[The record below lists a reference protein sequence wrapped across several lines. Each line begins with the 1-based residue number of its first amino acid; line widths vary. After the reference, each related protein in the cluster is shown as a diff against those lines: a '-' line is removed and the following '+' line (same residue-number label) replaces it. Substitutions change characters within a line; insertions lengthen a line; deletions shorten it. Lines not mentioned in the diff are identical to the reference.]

1 MSNRFLANFLKSILH
16 NIGVLAVGFTVGL
29 LGIKADHLFDLSNF
43 HSTSLLVFGLTLL
56 MAGFLLRVWATYD
69 FYKHQM
75 KVIVLHAQQALIT
88 SGPYRYSRHPLYLG
102 GNVFI
107 FYGFALFLGSISALI
122 LITLHLPIIE
132 WMARREERQLE
143 ARFGDEY
150 REYKKRVRRWI

>member
-1 MSNRFLANFLKSILH
+1 LI
-16 NIGVLAVGFTVGL
+16 
-29 LGIKADHLFDLSNF
+29 
-43 HSTSLLVFGLTLL
+43 FGLVLV
-56 MAGFLLRVWATYD
+56 MAGFLLRVWAAYH

-75 KVIVLHAQQALIT
+75 QVIVLHAQQTLVT

-102 GNVFI
+102 GNIFI